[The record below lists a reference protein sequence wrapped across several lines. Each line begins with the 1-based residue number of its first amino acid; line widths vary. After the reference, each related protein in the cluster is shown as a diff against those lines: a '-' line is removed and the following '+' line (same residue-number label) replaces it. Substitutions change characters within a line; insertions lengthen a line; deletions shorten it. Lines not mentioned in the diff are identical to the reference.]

1 MNVFNRDFNNHPINN
16 SENDPINQ
24 YVDIDVF
31 HDDDNN
37 PSQQFLQFNQVKNL
51 NIIDNPNDYLF
62 SVIRWSA
69 TSVLPVIVPQMQ
81 LSTQPD
87 ETMFLN
93 FTNYRVSLTYNG
105 LILGGVVKFVPQNK
119 NQESLPNYS
128 VPIYQPQKQT
138 TVLNNPYYYIY
149 SVQYFLDLINTAL
162 KGAFDSLVDDYP
174 PGTFN
179 TDIAPRLQWDA
190 STNKIDLF
198 VSQSFIDTSNQ
209 GVVNNYI
216 QIGLN
221 SPLYN
226 LLNTFNFVSNPL
238 APMNVR
244 NPGNNWYFDIKG
256 GFYDKYLALPSIL
269 PSGVAMYKI
278 SQEASSVPSWSPV
291 SSVVFTSFTIAVN
304 PTASGAPQF
313 IGNSPYKN
321 AIDIN
326 NISSTITDFE
336 IPLTTGLE
344 MSNGVLYYSPVAQY
358 RYFDL
363 QSREGIKQLNLQVFW
378 KSKYGS
384 YHQYYLPYG
393 GFATLKLLFKKKI
406 EI

>member
-1 MNVFNRDFNNHPINN
+1 MNVFNRDLNNHPINN
-16 SENDPINQ
+16 SSDEPINQ

-31 HDDDNN
+31 HDDDYN
-37 PSQQFLQFNQVKNL
+37 PSPQFLQFNQIKNI

-69 TSVLPVIVPQMQ
+69 TSVLPLIIPQMM
-81 LSTQPD
+81 LATIPND
-87 ETMFLN
+87 DTILN
-93 FTNYRVSLTYNG
+93 NTVYYISFTYNG
-105 LILGGVVKFVPQNK
+105 TIYGSNVKFVPQNK
-119 NQESLPNYS
+119 NQESLPNYTI
-128 VPIYQPQKQT
+128 PIYQPQKQT

-149 SVQYFLDLINTAL
+149 SAQYFLDLINTSL
-162 KGAFDSLVDDYP
+162 KGLFDALYAVYPTNFDS
-174 PGTFN
+174 
-179 TDIAPRLQWDA
+179 DIAPRFQWDA
-190 STNKIDLF
+190 ATNKIDLF

-209 GVVNNYI
+209 GIVNNYVK
-216 QIGLN
+216 IGLN
-221 SPLYN
+221 LPLYN
-226 LLNTFNFVSNPL
+226 LLNTFNFISNPNAL
-238 APMNVR
+238 ANTR
-244 NPGNNWYFDIKG
+244 NGGDNWYFDIKSG
-256 GFYDKYLALPSIL
+256 YYDKFLALPSIL
-269 PSGVAMYKI
+269 PTGIAIYKI
-278 SQEASSVPSWSPV
+278 SQESSSVPMWSPV

-304 PTASGAPQF
+304 PTSSGAPEF
-313 IGNSPYKN
+313 IGKNPFKNS
-321 AIDIN
+321 IDIN

-344 MSNGVLYYSPVAQY
+344 MSNSVLYYSPVAQY

-378 KSKYGS
+378 KSKYGT